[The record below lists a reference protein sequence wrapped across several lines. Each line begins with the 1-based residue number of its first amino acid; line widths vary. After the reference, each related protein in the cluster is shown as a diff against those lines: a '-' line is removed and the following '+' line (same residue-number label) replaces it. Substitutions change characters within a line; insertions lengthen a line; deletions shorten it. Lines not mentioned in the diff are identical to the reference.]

1 MLHAKVKA
9 IAFSCSTDKKI
20 FQSVV
25 PICWWERFFANLAM
39 NHMAQKSRLRTHA
52 NKLVA
57 RGASLAH
64 EIDGFGHEQIE
75 GRSTCCARTTSGYAA
90 ASPPSVNITS
100 RRGMWIAMLPLPSR
114 RRRDFMFAEA
124 RR

>member
-57 RGASLAH
+57 RRASRAH
-64 EIDGFGHEQIE
+64 EIDSFGHDQIKGLLTRYPMHE
-75 GRSTCCARTTSGYAA
+75 FDRPR
-90 ASPPSVNITS
+90 
-100 RRGMWIAMLPLPSR
+100 
-114 RRRDFMFAEA
+114 
-124 RR
+124 